1 MKSTNNKILLLTAL
15 MMTSL
20 SAFAL
25 KDDTN
30 KPINIV
36 SDNQS
41 LDMENSVVTF
51 TDNVVITQGSILI
64 KANKVVITRP
74 PENSGKKET
83 VVALLPSTNNLMM
96 VSLLTVERIK
106 FTTI

>member
-74 PENSGKKET
+74 PENS
-83 VVALLPSTNNLMM
+83 
-96 VSLLTVERIK
+96 R
-106 FTTI
+106 

>member
-74 PENSGKKET
+74 PEN
-83 VVALLPSTNNLMM
+83 
-96 VSLLTVERIK
+96 
-106 FTTI
+106 

>member
-41 LDMENSVVTF
+41 LDMENSVV
-51 TDNVVITQGSILI
+51 
-64 KANKVVITRP
+64 
-74 PENSGKKET
+74 
-83 VVALLPSTNNLMM
+83 NLYG
-96 VSLLTVERIK
+96 
-106 FTTI
+106 